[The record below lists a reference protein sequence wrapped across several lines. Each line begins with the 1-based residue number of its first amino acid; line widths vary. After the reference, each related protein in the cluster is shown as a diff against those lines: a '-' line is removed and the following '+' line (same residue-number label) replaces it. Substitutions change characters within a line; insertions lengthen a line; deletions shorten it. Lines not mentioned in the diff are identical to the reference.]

1 MTVHGTG
8 RGTAAIT
15 LLGVDFT
22 SAPRRAKPI
31 TVAIGSPSGDGFAL
45 QSLER
50 IGDWAGFEALLAR
63 PGPWLGGFD
72 FPFGLPREAV
82 EQLGWPVQWRAL
94 TAHCAGL
101 GRERFRA
108 ALDDWRAPRPVGNK
122 YAHRATD
129 GPANSHSPLKLVN
142 PPVGLMFLEGAPRL
156 AAAGVTVPGLAGGDP
171 ARIALEAY
179 PALLAR
185 QVLGRESYKNDAAA
199 KQTPARRRA
208 RARLVS
214 ALSRAEVPG
223 HRLEGDCG
231 LLRELVRD
239 PSGDALDAV
248 LAAVQAAR
256 AWRLRMRHYGL
267 PEQVDPIEGWILG
280 TPPHP

>member
-1 MTVHGTG
+1 M
-8 RGTAAIT
+8 ADIT
-15 LLGVDFT
+15 ILGVDFT

-31 TVAIGSPSGDGFAL
+31 TVAVGTALEDGFAL
-45 QSLER
+45 HALER
-50 IGDWAGFEALLAR
+50 IDDWAGFEALLAR

-82 EQLGWPVQWRAL
+82 EQLGWPLDWRGL

-108 ALDDWRAPRPVGNK
+108 VLDQWRAPRPAGNK

-129 GPANSHSPLKLVN
+129 RPANSHSPLKLVN

-156 AAAGVTVPGLAGGDP
+156 ASSGVTVPGLAGGDP

-185 QVLGRESYKNDAAA
+185 QVLGRESYKNDTVS
-199 KQTPARRRA
+199 KQTPARRAA

-214 ALSRAEVPG
+214 ALARGEVHEHG
-223 HRLEGDCG
+223 LEGGCG
-231 LLRELVRD
+231 LLRELVRE
-239 PSGDALDAV
+239 PGGDALDAA
-248 LAAVQAAR
+248 LAAIQAAR

-267 PEQVDPIEGWILG
+267 PGQVDPIEGWILG
-280 TPPHP
+280 APPNPQHP

>member
-1 MTVHGTG
+1 MPGI
-8 RGTAAIT
+8 RI
-15 LLGVDFT
+15 LGVDFT

-31 TVAIGSPSGDGFAL
+31 TVAVGKALEDGFAL
-45 QSLER
+45 HALER

-82 EQLGWPVQWRAL
+82 GQLGWPLDWHGL
-94 TAHCAGL
+94 TAHCARL

-108 ALDDWRAPRPVGNK
+108 ALDEWRAPRPVGSK

-129 GPANSHSPLKLVN
+129 RPANSHSPLKLVN

-156 AAAGVTVPGLAGGDP
+156 AAAGVTVPGLCGGDP

-185 QVLGRESYKNDAAA
+185 RVLGRESYKNDTVA
-199 KQTPARRRA
+199 KQTPARRAA

-248 LAAVQAAR
+248 LAAIQAAR
-256 AWRLRMRHYGL
+256 AWQLRMRHYGL

-280 TPPHP
+280 APPIP